1 MTELPTDLVIPDRP
15 TFKAAEVCELLKLQ
29 PYVLRSWE
37 NEFKDLGVARAPGG
51 PRVYRRADVERAFRI
66 RQLVFGEGLTL
77 AGVRRR
83 LEHEQPEVHDV
94 EEEPP
99 VAAPP
104 ARAVDPTVGARIERA
119 RRDLR
124 GLLAM
129 LGSHGESGGTD
140 VTGQGTH
147 AEKSLHAGIP
157 PGSGSIAPSDPP
169 PDSRTPNS
177 SSSSASAALFGLD
190 GGDTPAGP
198 APADAASPSRRGARR
213 RKADT
218 PA

>member
-104 ARAVDPTVGARIERA
+104 ARAVDPAVGARIERA

-129 LGSHGESGGTD
+129 LGSQGQPGGPRVAGEGP
-140 VTGQGTH
+140 H
-147 AEKSLHAGIP
+147 AEKSAQWGAA
-157 PGSGSIAPSDPP
+157 PGSGSLLPTEPP
-169 PDSRTPNS
+169 PVSPTPNS
-177 SSSSASAALFGLD
+177 PTSSATGPLFGLD
-190 GGDTPAGP
+190 GGETPAES
-198 APADAASPSRRGARR
+198 APAEAAAPSRRGARR